1 MNTIVEENNVTFD
14 HLLTQGVDDHCTLE
28 DRIKLNMILAR
39 RDLFK
44 SKVDDEYTCIAV
56 GVKKKDGTLEVANLS
71 LLTEIFLMEPQRD
84 FIDEVVSPQGKKL
97 PIYIERQLK
106 LTMNDI
112 DSVDI
117 KIFTYTKDEMKSA
130 IEKVF
135 GKKTPWDELIAVVRH
150 AWEYG
155 IHSND
160 MTLGEIEE
168 DISCALN
175 RFAKAMNLPQVNWE
189 EENDVN

>member
-1 MNTIVEENNVTFD
+1 MKNIVEENNVTFD
-14 HLLTQGVDDHCTLE
+14 HLLTKRVDDHCTLE

-39 RDLFK
+39 RGLFK
-44 SKVDDEYTCIAV
+44 SKVDDEYICIAV

-71 LLTEIFLMEPQRD
+71 LLTEIFLMEPQEA

-97 PIYIERQLK
+97 PIYIERNLK
-106 LTMNDI
+106 LTMDDI

-117 KIFTYTKDEMKSA
+117 KIFTFNKDEMKSA

-168 DISCALN
+168 DISGALN

-189 EENDVN
+189 EENVVN